1 MYMNKHFFYL
11 MILFF
16 SSDDACSSHH
26 GSRFNCFSFGKIIL
40 YEVVKKPEKKGN
52 CWNKWRKIKKNDEK
66 KNLFAQ
72 IAKIKKKINL
82 NMKNGKSSRTK

>member
-1 MYMNKHFFYL
+1 

-40 YEVVKKPEKKGN
+40 YEVVKKPEKKKIVEINEGN
-52 CWNKWRKIKKNDEK
+52 SQRWKKK
-66 KNLFAQ
+66 LLAQ
-72 IAKIKKKINL
+72 IAKIKKNL
-82 NMKNGKSSRTK
+82 I